1 MIINFLGHL
10 HPVFVHLPI
19 GFLVLAYV
27 IQYFFKAKTEKS
39 RLIDFVLV
47 AGILSSLL
55 AAFFGWMLSFSSA
68 S

>member
-19 GFLVLAYV
+19 GFLVIAYV
-27 IQYFFKAKTEKS
+27 IQYLFKSNAEKS

-47 AGILSSLL
+47 SRN
-55 AAFFGWMLSFSSA
+55 FVFPFGCVFRLDAVLVWRL
-68 S
+68 